1 MHISNDYQNNNSNMN
16 GQGGPQDQGN
26 GGNGGNGGD
35 CSSPDAT
42 AASVIAGDAA
52 ASLPAGRTLAEV
64 LRRPEMGLHEM
75 AALLRACP
83 DGPAAELGAFLEE
96 EMLLAGTAA
105 CESVQTEIKY
115 AGYLVRQRE
124 LVARTAKLESTALP
138 PDMDY
143 ATVVGLSR
151 EVTEKLGRVRPL
163 SLGQAGR
170 ISGVTPAAVAC
181 LEIHLHKL
189 GLL

>member
-1 MHISNDYQNNNSNMN
+1 
-16 GQGGPQDQGN
+16 
-26 GGNGGNGGD
+26 
-35 CSSPDAT
+35 
-42 AASVIAGDAA
+42 
-52 ASLPAGRTLAEV
+52 
-64 LRRPEMGLHEM
+64 
-75 AALLRACP
+75 
-83 DGPAAELGAFLEE
+83 
-96 EMLLAGTAA
+96 MLLAGTAA